1 MRHPLL
7 EQLVDYAGLFP
18 PAELSMA
25 DAVREYAGH
34 LTESESWIL
43 ARFICPV
50 GRLSELS
57 PFAPLFSTDRPLRL
71 SILPRPNA
79 DLTLGIRQAAAESR
93 AFSESFEAPA
103 LVEIFEARAGSRCL
117 PWEALREAAL
127 AATGRELYLEWPPAL
142 DEIELCLDEIA
153 NARAH
158 GSSNLGAKIR
168 CGGTEPTAF
177 PAVETVA
184 RFVHACSHRGI
195 PFKATA
201 GLHHP
206 VRHERDG
213 VMMHGFLN
221 VFGAAVLDA
230 SLDLD
235 LEAVTRIIS
244 ETDPAAFRLSGAG
257 FSWRDLSASKES
269 VADARHLARGFG
281 SCSFTE
287 PVDDLSRLDW
297 FGSEASKPEYP

>member
-1 MRHPLL
+1 
-7 EQLVDYAGLFP
+7 
-18 PAELSMA
+18 MA
-25 DAVREYAGH
+25 NAVREYAGH
-34 LTESESWIL
+34 LTQSESWML
-43 ARFICPV
+43 ARFICPA
-50 GRLSELS
+50 GRLSELI

-79 DLTLGIRQAAAESR
+79 DLTAGIRQAVAESQ
-93 AFSESFEAPA
+93 AFTESFGAPA
-103 LVEIFEARAGSRCL
+103 FVEIFEARAGSLCL
-117 PWEALREAAL
+117 PWKTLHEAAL
-127 AATGRELYLEWPPAL
+127 AANGRELYLEWPPAQDDL
-142 DEIELCLDEIA
+142 EHCLDEVA

-158 GSSNLGAKIR
+158 DSSNLGAKIR
-168 CGGTEPTAF
+168 CGGTEPKAF
-177 PAVETVA
+177 PTVETVA
-184 RFVHACSHRGI
+184 HFVHACSQRGI

-235 LEAVTRIIS
+235 LEAVTSIIS
-244 ETDPAAFRLSGAG
+244 ETNPGAFRLSGAG
-257 FSWRDLSASKES
+257 FSWRDLSASRES
-269 VADARHLARGFG
+269 VADSRRLARGYG

-287 PVDDLSRLDW
+287 PVDDLSRLGW
-297 FGSEASKPEYP
+297 FDSEAPKP

>member
-1 MRHPLL
+1 MRHPFL

-18 PAELSMA
+18 PAELPMA
-25 DAVREYAGH
+25 DAVQEYAAH

-43 ARFICPV
+43 ARFICPAR
-50 GRLSELS
+50 RLSELM
-57 PFAPLFSTDRPLRL
+57 PFAPLFSSDRPLRL

-79 DLTLGIRQAAAESR
+79 DLPAAISQASAESR
-93 AFSESFEAPA
+93 AFSEAFGAPA
-103 LVEIFEARAGSRCL
+103 TVETFEARAGTSCV
-117 PWEALREAAL
+117 PWRTLRGAAL
-127 AATGRELYLEWPPAL
+127 AAAGRTLFLEWPASL
-142 DEIELCLDEIA
+142 YETEHCLDEIA
-153 NARAH
+153 QARAN

-177 PAVETVA
+177 PSVETVA
-184 RFVHACSHRGI
+184 RFVHGCSHLGI

-213 VMMHGFLN
+213 VWMHGFLN

-235 LEAVTRIIS
+235 LDTVTSIIS
-244 ETDPAAFRLSGAG
+244 ETDPAAFRLTDAG
-257 FSWRDLSASKES
+257 FSWRDLSASSES
-269 VADARHLARGFG
+269 VTDARHLAHGYG
-281 SCSFTE
+281 SCSFAE
-287 PVDDLSRLDW
+287 PVDDLSRAGW
-297 FGSEASKPEYP
+297 FDFDA